1 MIHLSHRTVV
11 PMLLRAITAATVVF
25 SLTAVP
31 RLPAQDSSKSRP
43 PSKGPPTAV
52 MVSGPDVGRRA
63 PTFRLPWASTDGV
76 GPADQP
82 YDLALDRGKTVVL
95 AFYPRDFTNELHHRD
110 ADVRRAVRFAVR
122 VRGRRGGHQHR
133 STRDPQPVR
142 GQPRR
147 CPFRLLS
154 DPTQEVAR
162 RYASNDRSGY
172 LRRTVYVIGP
182 DGKVQYRNL
191 RFNVLDPKH
200 YAELG
205 AAVRRSRGG

>member
-1 MIHLSHRTVV
+1 MI
-11 PMLLRAITAATVVF
+11 RAITAASIVLTLAVAPTV
-25 SLTAVP
+25 
-31 RLPAQDSSKSRP
+31 RAQDSAAGR
-43 PSKGPPTAV
+43 PTAV

-63 PTFRLPWASTDGV
+63 PSFRLPWAGREGV
-76 GPADQP
+76 GPVDQP
-82 YDLALDRGKTVVL
+82 YDLSLDRGRTVVL
-95 AFYPRDFTNELHHRD
+95 AFYPRDFTNGCTAEMKTFAEQYDSLFGPEVVLVGISTDSLETHS
-110 ADVRRAVRFAVR
+110 RF
-122 VRGRRGGHQHR
+122 
-133 STRDPQPVR
+133 SKSLDL
-142 GQPRR
+142 
-147 CPFRLLS
+147 PFRLLS

-172 LRRTVYVIGP
+172 LRRTVYVVGA